1 MSLVSFEFILFL
13 IIGCIIFY
21 ILPKK
26 IQWICLL
33 ALSMF
38 FYLMGGWKTVG
49 FILFTALTTWG
60 GALLIQRVSEDTKK
74 KISNSG
80 AEITREQKKLIK
92 AQAKR
97 KKQVYFWG
105 TLVINFGIL
114 AYLKYINFILENIN
128 AAFSLAEDSLIKGIP
143 DLILPLGIS
152 FYTFQSMG
160 YLIDV
165 YWGKAEADKNPF
177 KFLLFVSFFPQV
189 LQGPIGRHGQL
200 AAQLYQGHKFD
211 LTRFERGLLLMM
223 WGYFKKLAIANRTAL
238 IVNSIFDTPTEYGGA
253 MALLG
258 AFFFALQQY
267 ADFSGGIDVV
277 TGAAELFDIHLMENF
292 RRPYFSR
299 SLSEFWRRWHISLG
313 AWMRDY
319 VFYPFAVTKA
329 MGKFGSFV
337 KKHMGK
343 TMGKVAPVA
352 IGNILVFLLVGIW
365 HGPYW
370 HYVFWGLYNGVIIAV
385 SAMLEPVFTQMKE
398 KFHINVKA
406 KWYIGFS
413 IIRTFMIVTFG
424 GFFDRSEKIGS
435 AFYMLKQV
443 FSRFQFGEINMG
455 TIMAFGLS
463 KQDYIVLALAFV
475 VLLGVEIYQEIKGA
489 SIRDAVFKR
498 SLPLRWGI
506 LYAFLLFAI
515 AAIAS
520 ASATA
525 GEFMYAQF

>member
-189 LQGPIGRHGQL
+189 LQGHIGRHGQL

-238 IVNSIFDTPTEYGGA
+238 IVNSIFDNPTEYGGA

-258 AFFFALQQY
+258 AFFFA
-267 ADFSGGIDVV
+267 A
-277 TGAAELFDIHLMENF
+277 
-292 RRPYFSR
+292 RRNCLIF
-299 SLSEFWRRWHISLG
+299 I
-313 AWMRDY
+313 
-319 VFYPFAVTKA
+319 
-329 MGKFGSFV
+329 
-337 KKHMGK
+337 
-343 TMGKVAPVA
+343 
-352 IGNILVFLLVGIW
+352 
-365 HGPYW
+365 
-370 HYVFWGLYNGVIIAV
+370 
-385 SAMLEPVFTQMKE
+385 
-398 KFHINVKA
+398 
-406 KWYIGFS
+406 
-413 IIRTFMIVTFG
+413 
-424 GFFDRSEKIGS
+424 
-435 AFYMLKQV
+435 
-443 FSRFQFGEINMG
+443 
-455 TIMAFGLS
+455 
-463 KQDYIVLALAFV
+463 
-475 VLLGVEIYQEIKGA
+475 
-489 SIRDAVFKR
+489 
-498 SLPLRWGI
+498 
-506 LYAFLLFAI
+506 
-515 AAIAS
+515 
-520 ASATA
+520 
-525 GEFMYAQF
+525 

>member
-13 IIGCIIFY
+13 IIGCMIFY
-21 ILPKK
+21 FIPKK
-26 IQWICLL
+26 SQWICLL
-33 ALSMF
+33 LLSLF

-49 FILFTALTTWG
+49 FILFTAFTTWG
-60 GALLIQRVSEDTKK
+60 GALLIERANIDAKK
-74 KISNSG
+74 KIANSST
-80 AEITREQKKLIK
+80 EMTREQKKVIK

-97 KKQVYFWG
+97 KKQIYFWG
-105 TLVINFGIL
+105 TLVVNFGIL

-128 AAFSLAEDSLIKGIP
+128 AVFSLPEGFLLKGIP

-165 YWGKAEADKNPF
+165 YWGKIEADKNPF
-177 KFLLFVSFFPQV
+177 KFLLFVSFFPQI

-200 AAQLYQGHKFD
+200 ASQLYQGHKFD
-211 LTRFERGLLLMM
+211 LTCFERGLLLML
-223 WGYFKKLAIANRTAL
+223 WGYFKKLAIANRAAL
-238 IVNSIFDTPTEYGGA
+238 VVNSIFDSPTEHGGA
-253 MALLG
+253 IALLG
-258 AFFFALQQY
+258 ALFFALQQY

-292 RRPYFSR
+292 RRPYFSK

-352 IGNILVFLLVGIW
+352 IGNILVFLLVGVW

-385 SAMLEPVFTQMKE
+385 SAMLEPFFTQIKE
-398 KFHINVKA
+398 KLHINVKA

-413 IIRTFMIVTFG
+413 IVRTFMIVTFG
-424 GFFDRSEKIGS
+424 GFFDRSEKISS
-435 AFYMLKQV
+435 AFYMIKQV
-443 FSRFQFGEINMG
+443 FSDFQFRELNIG
-455 TIMAFGLS
+455 TIMTFGLS
-463 KQDYIVLALAFV
+463 KLDYMVLLLAFM
-475 VLLGVEIYQEIKGA
+475 LLFGVEAYKERKEIL
-489 SIRDAVFKR
+489 IRDAVLKKP
-498 SLPLRWGI
+498 LPLRWGI
-506 LYAFLLFAI
+506 LYAFLFFAI